1 MTQVASLHR
10 VPASGRIEIRRGMF
24 PMHSYWEIPDDT
36 ANGDDTKRVISVA
49 ENVSI
54 KVSTNDKSHF
64 CATPNFVENRNF
76 KLENGEYKFHFV
88 FYGPQ
93 LN

>member
-1 MTQVASLHR
+1 LSTVESEEVKNISYSNDALHR

-64 CATPNFVENRNF
+64 CDSQFCG
-76 KLENGEYKFHFV
+76 KQKF
-88 FYGPQ
+88 
-93 LN
+93 

>member
-1 MTQVASLHR
+1 LSRVESEEVKNISYSNDALHR
-10 VPASGRIEIRRGMF
+10 IPASGRIEIRRGMF

-64 CATPNFVENRNF
+64 LRSQFCG
-76 KLENGEYKFHFV
+76 KQKF
-88 FYGPQ
+88 
-93 LN
+93 

>member
-1 MTQVASLHR
+1 
-10 VPASGRIEIRRGMF
+10 
-24 PMHSYWEIPDDT
+24 MHSYWEIPDDT

-64 CATPNFVENRNF
+64 CDSQFCG
-76 KLENGEYKFHFV
+76 KQKF
-88 FYGPQ
+88 
-93 LN
+93 